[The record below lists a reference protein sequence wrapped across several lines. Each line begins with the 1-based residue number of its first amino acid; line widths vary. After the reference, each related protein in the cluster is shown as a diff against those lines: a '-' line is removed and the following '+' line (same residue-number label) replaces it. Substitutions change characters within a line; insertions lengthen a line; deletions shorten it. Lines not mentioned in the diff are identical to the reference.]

1 MASIR
6 NFAVYLAIGWGVLVA
21 KALGSI
27 IYEGGTVIAV
37 DESTDTIKI
46 LEDTSVLIE
55 GNTITQL
62 AKASALTSTPSNATR
77 IDATGKIISP
87 GFIDV
92 YV

>member
-1 MASIR
+1 MAPIR
-6 NFAVYLAIGWGVLVA
+6 SFVVYLAIGWSSFITS
-21 KALGSI
+21 ALGSF
-27 IYEGGTVIAV
+27 IYEGGTIIAF
-37 DESTDTIKI
+37 DEPTESIKI
-46 LEDTSVLIE
+46 LENASVLIE

-62 AKASALTSTPSNATR
+62 SSRSNLTSIPLNTTR